1 MKVIEIAVKIDTAV
15 IQETPDRQSDQLSE
29 GECMDIS

>member
-1 MKVIEIAVKIDTAV
+1 MELQKITGNIDTAV
-15 IQETPDRQSDQLSE
+15 IQETLDKQSDQLSE